1 MKSEEK
7 DYVTLKWGTLKS
19 YSIQNEET
27 WELMKK
33 YFEAGV
39 SVSVMTQRDTDEQK
53 ELLCQVLESIG
64 EPVYLE
70 WDGVYVSVE
79 EAKEYIRNY
88 GKDRK

>member
-7 DYVTLKWGTLKS
+7 DYVTLKWGTVKS
-19 YSIQNEET
+19 YNIQNEET
-27 WELMKK
+27 WVLMEK
-33 YFEAGV
+33 YLEAGV
-39 SVSVMTQRDTDEQK
+39 SMSAMAQRDTDEQK

-70 WDGVYVSVE
+70 WDGEYVSVE

-88 GKDRK
+88 GKS

>member
-7 DYVTLKWGTLKS
+7 DYVTLKWGTVKS
-19 YSIQNEET
+19 YNIQNEET
-27 WELMKK
+27 WALMEK
-33 YFEAGV
+33 YLEAGV
-39 SVSVMTQRDTDEQK
+39 SMSAMAQRDTDEQK

-70 WDGVYVSVE
+70 WDGEYVSVE

-88 GKDRK
+88 GKS